1 MSVETLHNYIAEF
14 RKWLDAHGEPSLQS
28 QQSSLIANWREELSA
43 AERLLEAKPELPIA
57 FLGPAQQGKSSL
69 INALLGENILAVGA
83 SVGACT
89 CVITSAHYRT
99 GPYYRAEIDFISLKD
114 WRAELVDMQEAL
126 ASPPCEDD
134 TDYDREEWEAA
145 QTTAQEKCNA
155 VYRQETVDNLTELL
169 EDPRLGLPKEI
180 AAAMSSGKPIVV
192 EEENAVTLRNKVRRY
207 LVGREQHE
215 DGQFWPIISR
225 VRIYGEFE
233 VLSNGV
239 VLVDLPGLNDPNPA
253 REQVTKKYLEEARYI
268 WLVCDS
274 QKGIDRVF
282 TQVLRDNGFF
292 FRLFLEGRLGA
303 FSVIATRADD
313 INIEAILTQ
322 MGIEL
327 ENYDDNYAGP
337 LEFRRKEI
345 AAHIQRNLL
354 AIAEDIVVRADEQEH
369 REAFLQL
376 VRAVP
381 VFSISTAAYLHAEG
395 RMPLY
400 QGMKLVPEDTHVPRL
415 IEHLHSITLE
425 KSYASQ
431 VEASYRRLQMLHEQ
445 VRRFFLDLI
454 NRVDRGSETA
464 HQEWASLGKV
474 VAKAIS
480 EGETALQFVRIRF
493 EQALDQ
499 HCIAFEERLTV
510 LDSRAALALNAIF
523 TSWEGINWRSL
534 QAAVKRRGEWFS
546 RATGRDI
553 NFNRDVA
560 RAYLDLL
567 PFIWEDFFG
576 THLSNLIDEVARA
589 TEAELQKT
597 AARLKGAL
605 DMLHQQPD
613 GIRESMEASLRAA
626 GESFQLQSGQV
637 GAALTAQIQRTRQS
651 LSNGMVATAAGFMGP
666 AYAEAGNDPG
676 GAGIKRRMLDTLARY
691 AERHAPSLFIN
702 MRQELIEGVTVL
714 QTSMKPQLSKI
725 VGYGEGILDH
735 FRQNMGGHEIVTP
748 ELREKLRAA
757 LDCLPQ
763 IKQSTAASPT
773 AS

>member
-1 MSVETLHNYIAEF
+1 MSVEKLHDYIAEF
-14 RKWLDAHGEPSLQS
+14 REWLDAHGEPSLQS

-69 INALLGENILAVGA
+69 INALLGENILAVGGA
-83 SVGACT
+83 VGACT
-89 CVITSAHYRT
+89 CVITSAHYRL
-99 GPYYRAEIDFISLKD
+99 GPHYRAEIDFISLKD
-114 WRAELVDMQEAL
+114 WQAELVAMQEAL
-126 ASPPCEDD
+126 ASSLSEDD

-145 QTTAQEKCNA
+145 QKTAQEKFNA
-155 VYRQETVDNLTELL
+155 VYRQETADDLAEVLQ
-169 EDPRLGLPKEI
+169 DPRVGLPEDI
-180 AAAMSSGKPIVV
+180 AEAMSTGRPIVV
-192 EEENAVTLRNKVRRY
+192 EEENAITLRNKVRRY

-215 DGQFWPIISR
+215 DGQFWPLISR

-233 VLSNGV
+233 VLSDGV

-282 TQVLRDNGFF
+282 TRVLRDNGFF

-303 FSVIATRADD
+303 FSVIATRVDD

-322 MGIEL
+322 MRIEL
-327 ENYDDNYAGP
+327 EDYDGNYAAP

-354 AIAEDIVVRADEQEH
+354 AIAEDIVARADGSEP
-369 REAFLQL
+369 REAFLQR

-400 QGMKLVPEDTHVPRL
+400 QGMPLAPEDTHVPRL

-425 KSYASQ
+425 ESYASQ
-431 VEASYRRLQMLHEQ
+431 VEASCRRLQMLHEQ

-454 NRVDRGSETA
+454 RRVEQDSEEA
-464 HQEWASLGKV
+464 RREWDELGKV
-474 VAKAIS
+474 AEQAIS
-480 EGETALQFVRIRF
+480 EGGTALQDVRIRF
-493 EQALDQ
+493 EESLDQ
-499 HCIAFEERLTV
+499 HCLAFDGRLAD
-510 LDSRAALALNAIF
+510 LDARAALALKAIF
-523 TSWEGINWRSL
+523 TSWEGIHWRSL
-534 QAAVKRRGEWFS
+534 QAAVKRGGEWFS

-576 THLSNLIDEVARA
+576 THLSKLIGEVASA

-597 AARLKGAL
+597 AARLKGAM

-651 LSNGMVATAAGFMGP
+651 LSSGMVATASSFMGP
-666 AYAEAGNDPG
+666 AYAEAGADPG
-676 GAGIKRRMLDTLARY
+676 GTGIKRRMLDTLARY
-691 AERHAPSLFIN
+691 AEQHAPSLFIN
-702 MRQELIEGVTVL
+702 MRQELTEGVTVL

-735 FRQNMGGHEIVTP
+735 FRQNMGGHQIVTP

-757 LDCLPQ
+757 LDCLPPLTLSQ
-763 IKQSTAASPT
+763 
-773 AS
+773 

>member
-1 MSVETLHNYIAEF
+1 MSVEKLHDYIAEF
-14 RKWLDAHGEPSLQS
+14 REWLAAHGEPSLQS
-28 QQSSLIANWREELSA
+28 QQASLVADWREELSA

-69 INALLGENILAVGA
+69 INALLGENILAVGGA
-83 SVGACT
+83 VGACT
-89 CVITSAHYRT
+89 CVITSAHYRS
-99 GPYYRAEIDFISLKD
+99 GPHYRAEIDFISLRD
-114 WRAELVDMQEAL
+114 WHAELVAMQEAL
-126 ASPPCEDD
+126 ASSPSADD
-134 TDYDREEWEAA
+134 TDLDREEREAA
-145 QTTAQEKCNA
+145 QKTAHEKFKA
-155 VYRQETVDNLTELL
+155 VYREESSDDLGHVLSDA
-169 EDPRLGLPKEI
+169 RLGLPKEI
-180 AAAMSSGKPIVV
+180 AEAMSSGKPIVV
-192 EEENAVTLRNKVRRY
+192 EEEKAITLRNKVRRY

-215 DGQFWPIISR
+215 DGQFWPLISR

-303 FSVIATRADD
+303 FSVVATRVDD

-327 ENYDDNYAGP
+327 EDYDGNYAGP
-337 LEFRRKEI
+337 LDFRRQEI

-354 AIAEDIVVRADEQEH
+354 AIAEDIVARADGSEH
-369 REAFLQL
+369 REAFLQR

-395 RMPLY
+395 RMKLY
-400 QGMKLVPEDTHVPRL
+400 QGMQLAPEDTHVPRL

-425 KSYASQ
+425 ESYASQ
-431 VEASYRRLQMLHEQ
+431 IEASCRRLQMLHER

-454 NRVDRGSETA
+454 RRVEQDSAEARR
-464 HQEWASLGKV
+464 EWQTLGE
-474 VAKAIS
+474 VAEQAIS
-480 EGETALQFVRIRF
+480 EGETALQHVRIRF
-493 EQALDQ
+493 EESLDQ
-499 HCIAFEERLTV
+499 HCLAFEERLAD
-510 LDSRAALALNAIF
+510 LDARAALALKAIF
-523 TSWEGINWRSL
+523 TSWEGIHWRSL
-534 QAAVKRRGEWFS
+534 QAAVKREGEWFS

-576 THLSNLIDEVARA
+576 THLSKLIEEVASG

-651 LSNGMVATAAGFMGP
+651 LSGGMVATASSFMGP

-676 GAGIKRRMLDTLARY
+676 GTGIKRRMLDTLARY
-691 AERHAPSLFIN
+691 AEQHAPSLFIN
-702 MRQELIEGVTVL
+702 MRQELTEGVTVL

-735 FRQNMGGHEIVTP
+735 FRQNMGGHQIVTP
-748 ELREKLRAA
+748 ELREKLRDAV
-757 LDCLPQ
+757 DCLP
-763 IKQSTAASPT
+763 SLTHSE
-773 AS
+773 